1 MTTQAIQRTGGSRVP
16 PWMRDNAILLAL
28 VPALAVFGLV
38 FVYPNLRFVIE
49 GLVTG
54 SANAPSLLDILTG
67 RSMLGRLMLMS
78 IALGVCTALGTLV
91 VGYPIAYYLAR
102 STSRWRHYV
111 FVVIF
116 APLLFSIV
124 IRTFGW
130 IVLLGSNGLLN
141 GLLIQLGAI
150 DAPVVWLY
158 NFPMTVIG
166 LAHVFLPFMVLS
178 ILSSLSRVDQRIE
191 DAAAILGAGPWRTFR
206 HVTLPLSSQGIFGG
220 CAIVFSL
227 TVGAY
232 VTPRLLGGG
241 RVQVLSTEIYTQM
254 LELGDWGM
262 AALLGAAL
270 TIVTLIG
277 IAIYQLLAGR
287 GARRHR

>member
-1 MTTQAIQRTGGSRVP
+1 MHGSGSVIA
-16 PWMRDNAILLAL
+16 PWARDNAILLAL
-28 VPALAVFGLV
+28 VPALLFFALV
-38 FVYPNLRFVIE
+38 FVYPNLRFIID
-49 GLVTG
+49 GLFADHTNG
-54 SANAPSLLDILTG
+54 PSLLDILTG
-67 RSMLGRLMLMS
+67 RSMIGWLMLMS
-78 IALGVCTALGTLV
+78 ITLGICTALGTLL

-111 FVVIF
+111 FVVVF
-116 APLLFSIV
+116 VPLLFSIV

-130 IVLLGSNGLLN
+130 IVLLGSNGQLN

-150 DAPVVWLY
+150 NQPVVWLY
-158 NFPMTVIG
+158 NFPMTVVG
-166 LAHVFLPFMVLS
+166 LVHVFLPFMVLS
-178 ILSSLSRVDQRIE
+178 VLSSLSRVDQRIE
-191 DAAAILGAGPWRTFR
+191 DAAALLGAGPWRTFR

-241 RVQVLSTEIYTQM
+241 RVQVLATEIYTQM
-254 LELGDWGM
+254 LEIGDWGM

-270 TIVTLIG
+270 TSVTVVGVTL
-277 IAIYQLLAGR
+277 YQLLATGPV
-287 GARRHR
+287 RRK

>member
-1 MTTQAIQRTGGSRVP
+1 MTAAARKGAGSVVP
-16 PWMRDNAILLAL
+16 AWARDNAILLAL
-28 VPALAVFGLV
+28 LPALVFFAVV

-49 GLVTG
+49 GLFAEHASGMRLT
-54 SANAPSLLDILTG
+54 DILSG
-67 RSMLGRLMLMS
+67 RSVVGRLMLMS
-78 IALGVCTALGTLV
+78 VMLGICTALGTLAI
-91 VGYPIAYYLAR
+91 GYPIAYYLAR
-102 STSRWRHYV
+102 SRSRWRHYV

-116 APLLFSIV
+116 VPLLFSIV

-141 GLLIQLGAI
+141 ALLIQLGAI
-150 DAPVVWLY
+150 DQPIVWLY

-166 LAHVFLPFMVLS
+166 LVHVFLPFMVLS
-178 ILSSLSRVDQRIE
+178 ILSSLSRVDQRVE
-191 DAAAILGAGPWRTFR
+191 DAAAILGAGPWRTFL

-241 RVQVLSTEIYTQM
+241 RVQVLATEIYAQM
-254 LELGDWGM
+254 LEIGDWGG
-262 AALLGAAL
+262 AAVLGAAL
-270 TIVTLIG
+270 TIVTLVGIG
-277 IAIYQLLAGR
+277 LYQLLA
-287 GARRHR
+287 RRAVRQRR